1 MSNSVPE
8 GMMER
13 LEFSA
18 EDVPEKDVLPRIPA
32 DLPVV
37 FSPGDEA

>member
-1 MSNSVPE
+1 MTNFVPE
-8 GMMER
+8 GMMQR
-13 LEFSA
+13 LEFSD
-18 EDVPEKDVLPRIPA
+18 ETVEEKDVLPRIPA